1 MKNDNELIQL
11 FQKGDKTAY
20 DMLVRKYLSRTVGF
34 FFTVTGNKMLAED
47 LAQEVFF
54 KLFKSLKNFRFQS
67 AFSTYLYRINLNTA
81 NSWYRRKKWKN
92 LLHLEQIFNLQKIDT
107 TIEDEWINK
116 ELWNAVSN
124 LPKKQRSVV
133 IMRIAEELSYKEISA
148 VTGMS
153 EGTAKVNFHHALQ
166 SLKKV
171 LNNE

>member
-1 MKNDNELIQL
+1 M
-11 FQKGDKTAY
+11 
-20 DMLVRKYLSRTVGF
+20 
-34 FFTVTGNKMLAED
+34 
-47 LAQEVFF
+47 
-54 KLFKSLKNFRFQS
+54 
-67 AFSTYLYRINLNTA
+67 
-81 NSWYRRKKWKN
+81 
-92 LLHLEQIFNLQKIDT
+92 HLEQIFNLQKIDT

-133 IMRIAEELSYKEISA
+133 IMRVAEELSYKEISA

>member
-34 FFTVTGNKMLAED
+34 FITVTGNKMLAED

-81 NSWYRRKKWKN
+81 NSWYRRKKWKK
-92 LLHLEQIFNLQKIDT
+92 F
-107 TIEDEWINK
+107 
-116 ELWNAVSN
+116 
-124 LPKKQRSVV
+124 
-133 IMRIAEELSYKEISA
+133 IAPRTDI
-148 VTGMS
+148 
-153 EGTAKVNFHHALQ
+153 
-166 SLKKV
+166 
-171 LNNE
+171 

>member
-1 MKNDNELIQL
+1 
-11 FQKGDKTAY
+11 
-20 DMLVRKYLSRTVGF
+20 MLVRKYLSRTVGF
-34 FFTVTGNKMLAED
+34 FITVTGNKMLAED

-133 IMRIAEELSYKEISA
+133 IMRVAEELSYKEISA